1 MIEVVFLNFLNLFV
15 KIWLSALLINILL
28 STLLRPVYKHL
39 LAIGLLFSL
48 PIKRLFYWIYRVPVE
63 NIDWE
68 NGIIKTK
75 KVINMDCL
83 ATTIIIMPVFILS
96 YLSSWLFYFA
106 GKIYPSG
113 YKFFGILLYI
123 IASLSLAFSIPNF
136 EELKLFSDIS
146 LHSSLFYFLKWVFV
160 IIVVF
165 SIVEFTSIS
174 LDILTTVILVLLAT
188 PFYRYSEEDEENIE
202 DMKKVIGDPFV

>member
-1 MIEVVFLNFLNLFV
+1 M
-15 KIWLSALLINILL
+15 
-28 STLLRPVYKHL
+28 
-39 LAIGLLFSL
+39 
-48 PIKRLFYWIYRVPVE
+48 
-63 NIDWE
+63 
-68 NGIIKTK
+68 
-75 KVINMDCL
+75 
-83 ATTIIIMPVFILS
+83 
-96 YLSSWLFYFA
+96 
-106 GKIYPSG
+106 
-113 YKFFGILLYI
+113 
-123 IASLSLAFSIPNF
+123 AFSIPNF